1 MAANATALRN
11 RLISRARLRNI
22 QVFVKTGE
30 LGSVRLAAEAVG
42 MAQPS
47 ASQSL
52 AELES
57 LLECA
62 LFLRHSRGMT
72 LTAAGR
78 ALLPLARRLLTVVDE
93 SADRV
98 AAVQGSASGMVRVA
112 AIAAAVHG
120 FLLEALPRFGQDNP
134 DVVVHL
140 EEMEGKRQLALI
152 ADADLDLCLC
162 RHPGTLPEG
171 WRFQALVPDVF
182 TIVCDPRHP
191 FGRGRPI
198 PLDQLALETWLTV
211 PVSLAA
217 RRALDRLF
225 GGVAKFPAMHTVVTT
240 VPALISELLKTERL
254 LALMPRR
261 LVLREIE
268 AGHLAEVPLPIDLPL
283 NDIGMLLPTRELDP
297 ALQKLSAFLCKFA
310 ASGK

>member
-1 MAANATALRN
+1 MSANGTALRN

-22 QVFVKTGE
+22 QVFVKTAE
-30 LGSVRLAAEAVG
+30 LGSVRLAAEAAG

-57 LLECA
+57 LLEST

-72 LTAAGR
+72 LTAVGR

-98 AAVQGSASGMVRVA
+98 AALQGSASGMVRVA

-120 FLLEALPRFGQDNP
+120 FLLEALPRFSRDNP

-152 ADADLDLCLC
+152 ADAELDLCLC

-171 WRFQALVPDVF
+171 WRFQPLAPDGF
-182 TIVCDPRHP
+182 TIVCHPRHP
-191 FGRGRPI
+191 FGRGRLI
-198 PLDQLALETWLTV
+198 PLDQLASETWLTV

-225 GGVAKFPAMHTVVTT
+225 ENAPQFPAMHTVVTT

-268 AGHLAEVPLPIDLPL
+268 AGQLAEVPLPVDLPL
-283 NDIGMLLPTRELDP
+283 HDIGMLLPSAQADP

-310 ASGK
+310 DSRD